1 MRFYLQ
7 HGILPLLLCSTLR
20 LLVNCQDDCEFK
32 NGQTSNNLGIDQECI
47 CSKDASCNSV
57 SNYCDGA
64 ACYAT
69 EQDLKAC
76 DNLDRTISNPLS
88 GDNKCKCGLSAQC
101 SKTKNYCDG
110 EACHATAEDK
120 TTEEEETK
128 EKETFIRRDLPET
141 KEKTCQFT
149 HGKIKNIGNCKCG
162 TTSCTYNTNKM
173 IQPQGYCDT
182 TRTIQ
187 PCFVSLNSLREV
199 RIKIP
204 TNTSC
209 RSAGLLKV
217 NKNAL
222 TLATDASTRECKF
235 SGDLCTSSNGIHPQ
249 NSSCICGTTV
259 CSRTLGLVC
268 QTSNNNKDSCTF
280 ASSCMDQNGILKNNK
295 TCSCGSIHCTKTSG
309 LYCRNQ
315 EQYDLAPL
323 QYPCTINKPR
333 PMCSNYEGIL
343 PNVKECQCGTNV
355 CNIHTGLMCKANENK
370 CKKSEGCSVQAVEAM
385 HEQQTCAT
393 FSPRCEC
400 SECME
405 GHYGRKC
412 KKCPEN
418 ATIAWFYDLAVVAF
432 CVYVSGG
439 VLYYVFRPS
448 NKKYKGSS
456 MQAKK
461 QMTQLVKV
469 AKLGSSMATVI
480 IAQIQILS
488 IIMSM
493 IVWSPSLP
501 DWLVVYLDY
510 LGNIFSINF
519 VGFLS
524 SFECTR
530 SSTPLQRWYVSLGLP
545 YMIAFT
551 FILWFYSSKL
561 WFGCKITKMDSTL
574 NDEEKVKI
582 KAIHKYAHLITYE
595 IIMEAAVN
603 VLLIGMFKTVATTAM
618 QIFDCTPM
626 FDEYGNQQVSK
637 LIMDVGK

>member
-1 MRFYLQ
+1 MSQ
-7 HGILPLLLCSTLR
+7 LR
-20 LLVNCQDDCEFK
+20 ML
-32 NGQTSNNLGIDQECI
+32 S
-47 CSKDASCNSV
+47 
-57 SNYCDGA
+57 
-64 ACYAT
+64 
-69 EQDLKAC
+69 LK
-76 DNLDRTISNPLS
+76 
-88 GDNKCKCGLSAQC
+88 
-101 SKTKNYCDG
+101 
-110 EACHATAEDK
+110 
-120 TTEEEETK
+120 
-128 EKETFIRRDLPET
+128 
-141 KEKTCQFT
+141 
-149 HGKIKNIGNCKCG
+149 IG
-162 TTSCTYNTNKM
+162 S
-173 IQPQGYCDT
+173 
-182 TRTIQ
+182 
-187 PCFVSLNSLREV
+187 E
-199 RIKIP
+199 
-204 TNTSC
+204 
-209 RSAGLLKV
+209 LKV
-217 NKNAL
+217 NWPDRLTGRISVINGTVAKQQMPRSQTAKVDILFDNGDVCRMRIVDKQSRQPGIVSATVSTLLSPAEILQRPDVRYNSHGLPTRIGGIYVVANPIEPRQLFAL
-222 TLATDASTRECKF
+222 QLESYHRDGMVKGVYCSDRKFYDMFHINSILRELSPLVDPVNFREELAAESAEDESEDESKHHSFQLPR
-235 SGDLCTSSNGIHPQ
+235 SS
-249 NSSCICGTTV
+249 
-259 CSRTLGLVC
+259 SR
-268 QTSNNNKDSCTF
+268 NNNKDSCTF

-637 LIMDVGK
+637 LIMDVGKLYIFFGSFRHRPRRTSVVRFPFFLFFH